1 MYLTERTVVI
11 EEEKMYLAELTE
23 KNVGFIFFRKLKK
36 IKPTLCSSC
45 PSSVPSVASVRNS
58 CSAGLPRDTRGFSL
72 VEVTLALMVVGV
84 GMLAI
89 LGMFPAG
96 LDQNARSISDTHAAL
111 FAQEVFS
118 SLRAQAETNWQE
130 IGQDVISLPI
140 AASNN
145 WHPSSQISIW
155 LDDILT
161 TNIYCHPDNP
171 AIVDHAFRY
180 RITLATNEAG
190 TIKSAFLRF
199 YPGKFGQTNNPTVFY
214 SEFYRMNR

>member
-1 MYLTERTVVI
+1 MYLTETTERTERGQ
-11 EEEKMYLAELTE
+11 EEHS
-23 KNVGFIFFRKLKK
+23 VGFIFFRNLKK
-36 IKPTLCSSC
+36 IKPTIFSV
-45 PSSVPSVASVRNS
+45 SSVSSSESFERVRDPFFSVS
-58 CSAGLPRDTRGFSL
+58 PRAARGFSL

-145 WHPSSQISIW
+145 WHSGSELSIW
-155 LDDILT
+155 LDDGLT
-161 TNIYCHPDNP
+161 TNIYRHPANRE
-171 AIVDHAFRY
+171 IIDHAFRY
-180 RITLATNEAG
+180 RIALATNG
-190 TIKSAFLRF
+190 NGMIKSAFLRF
-199 YPGKFGQTNNPTVFY
+199 YPGQFGQASNPAVFY
-214 SEFYRMNR
+214 SEFFRMNR